1 MTQAKKEGRGMS
13 REEKIEEIRAIL
25 GDLYQRFAYHQAA
38 PVNAAVANAEY
49 KFVGY
54 RPYTTPELASWARQT
69 PPNPAGV
76 AWNPYVVGR
85 PEVIPTG
92 NMLRF

>member
-1 MTQAKKEGRGMS
+1 MTQKKENRGPS

-38 PVNAAVANAEY
+38 PVNAAVASADY

-54 RPYTTPELASWARQT
+54 RPYTTPELASWARPNSPTAWT
-69 PPNPAGV
+69 PF
-76 AWNPYVVGR
+76 VGR
-85 PEVIPTG
+85 PEVVPSANVI
-92 NMLRF
+92 RF

>member
-1 MTQAKKEGRGMS
+1 MTQKKETKGMS

-38 PVNAAVANAEY
+38 PVNAAASNPEF

-54 RPYTTPELASWARQT
+54 RPYTTPELATWAR
-69 PPNPAGV
+69 
-76 AWNPYVVGR
+76 NPYAR
-85 PEVIPTG
+85 PE
-92 NMLRF
+92 MMRF

>member
-1 MTQAKKEGRGMS
+1 MS

-38 PVNAAVANAEY
+38 PVNAAVANGDY

-54 RPYTTPELASWARQT
+54 RPYTTPELASWARQ
-69 PPNPAGV
+69 NPSQGGV
-76 AWNPYVVGR
+76 PWNPYVGR
-85 PEVIPTG
+85 PEGIPSANVI
-92 NMLRF
+92 RY